1 MRVHTLTTECTAQL
15 RVCTLYCTASY
26 AHISHHVHSILC
38 TTQVEDRGDVEG
50 VFLFCLVW
58 SVGAALVGSSRDK
71 FDELVKRLAGG
82 SAATP
87 RDSIYAHR
95 YNTSTHK

>member
-1 MRVHTLTTECTAQL
+1 MHLRTVMHIYKLHLMPTLHSCTFNL
-15 RVCTLYCTASY
+15 M
-26 AHISHHVHSILC
+26 H
-38 TTQVEDRGDVEG
+38 TQVEDRGDVEG

-82 SAATP
+82 STATP

-95 YNTSTHK
+95 YNTTTHK